1 LTPAEFRK
9 AVIIPGAAWLED
21 LTGITSPV
29 DAQRMLLAVAA
40 KESDLK
46 DRAQI
51 TNSGVGKARS
61 FWQGEVT
68 GGMVTGVMGLYNPS
82 KPSPFPRVTTAAK
95 VLCEAA
101 SVRWD
106 RDAVWRAIEGHDRL
120 AYALARLLLLTDPY
134 AIPRDGDAGWAAYQR
149 IWRPGVPNQPKWPA
163 SWAKAL
169 VEYPVGT

>member
-1 LTPAEFRK
+1 LTPAAFRK
-9 AVIIPGAAWLED
+9 EIIEPGAAWLED
-21 LTGITSPV
+21 LTGIASSTE
-29 DAQRMLLAVAA
+29 ARRMLLAVAA

-51 TNSGVGKARS
+51 TNSGIGKARS
-61 FWQGEVT
+61 FWQGELT
-68 GGMVTGVMGLYNPS
+68 GGMVTGVMGLYSPS

-120 AYALARLLLLTDPY
+120 AYGLARLLLLTDPY
-134 AIPRDGDAGWAAYQR
+134 TIPTDADTAWARYMR
-149 IWRPGVPNQPKWPA
+149 VWRPGVPNQPKWPG

-169 VEYPVGT
+169 VEYPRGA